1 MSKLVWKSKKS
12 NKIIAANHVH
22 RGTDKNWKGYECIQL
37 LVLCGKITLSTSK
50 QSPNIILL
58 RAPRC
63 RGPAL
68 HLTITNCSM
77 QVEYF
82 AQRKWRFCLYRP
94 IFVNYNCKRTHT
106 ITLKTVPLVSAY
118 KTQVAPFTHLCG
130 CVLQASPTC
139 WQNSPVQPGAHT
151 HCGTQRRQHLILFT
165 VHSPC
170 AVHTHFV

>member
-1 MSKLVWKSKKS
+1 MLKNIWQIIEFRPLHFENQYYVCQAWRIWSVYALLWLFQWVYLISS
-12 NKIIAANHVH
+12 KIIVTNHVK
-22 RGTDKNWKGYECIQL
+22 RGTDKKCKGYECIQF

-77 QVEYF
+77 QFEYF

-94 IFVNYNCKRTHT
+94 IFVDYNCKRKHT
-106 ITLKTVPLVSAY
+106 ITLKQSRLSLPTSL
-118 KTQVAPFTHLCG
+118 KG
-130 CVLQASPTC
+130 VLDS
-139 WQNSPVQPGAHT
+139 
-151 HCGTQRRQHLILFT
+151 
-165 VHSPC
+165 
-170 AVHTHFV
+170 